1 MYMDELKNCLTKQK
15 FAENKIIALY
25 LFAFLCKICA
35 V

>member
-1 MYMDELKNCLTKQK
+1 MYEDELKKCITKQK